1 MQLKIWGCRG
11 SCPRRPDHGGLRRQH
26 VVVEFSLDDGTVLV
40 LDAGTGIRDLGDD
53 LVERG
58 VRRIH
63 PADAS
68 APRSRR
74 GLRFFA
80 PLFDPKVTIDVWGP
94 PSTIGSLED
103 SIARTFSPPLF
114 PIDLGVV
121 PAQVA
126 FHDAP
131 RQPWKV
137 ESACHGGAGRPSRP
151 DSGLS
156 HRGRRIERRLPD
168 HEPALTG
175 IEERPS
181 DWISGAAI
189 AEGADVLL
197 HDAQYFEDEYAERIG
212 WGHSSVSDTIAYAKA
227 LRVGRLALPPRAAPL
242 RRRSVGARGAR
253 RTSSRRTGPADA
265 RPRGHGRRVF
275 LADVG
280 EKPVTRRLTSVVAVV
295 VLGEALIGEE
305 VPVAGVEEELR
316 ALDRRV
322 ELAGRVEVSL
332 EAHSSSSMMD
342 LQRDALRPRA
352 AELLREAA

>member
-11 SCPRRPDHGGLRRQH
+11 SVPSPGPTTVVCGGNTSC
-26 VVVEFSLDDGTVLV
+26 VELSLDDGTVLV

-53 LVERG
+53 LVKRG

-63 PADAS
+63 LLLTHLHLDHVE
-68 APRSRR
+68 

-94 PSTIGSLED
+94 PSTVGSLED

-131 RQPWKV
+131 RQPWKL
-137 ESACHGGAGRPSRP
+137 ESALVTAALVVHPGPTLGY
-151 DSGLS
+151 
-156 HRGRRIERRLPD
+156 RIEADGSSIAYLPD

-189 AEGADVLL
+189 AEGVDVLL

-212 WGHSSVSDTIAYAKA
+212 WGHSSVTDTIAYAQA
-227 LRVGRLALPPRAAPL
+227 LRVGRLVLFHHEPHHSDEVLSGLEDRA
-242 RRRSVGARGAR
+242 
-253 RTSSRRTGPADA
+253 
-265 RPRGHGRRVF
+265 
-275 LADVG
+275 
-280 EKPVTRRLTSVVAVV
+280 
-295 VLGEALIGEE
+295 
-305 VPVAGVEEELR
+305 
-316 ALDRRV
+316 
-322 ELAGRVEVSL
+322 
-332 EAHSSSSMMD
+332 
-342 LQRDALRPRA
+342 Q
-352 AELLREAA
+352 ELLREDGGRSTLAREGMVVELS